1 MFSAAPG
8 LNETTTHVNAIA
20 PGIYFVTITADGI
33 ETQSRIVIQ

>member
-1 MFSAAPG
+1 M
-8 LNETTTHVNAIA
+8 A